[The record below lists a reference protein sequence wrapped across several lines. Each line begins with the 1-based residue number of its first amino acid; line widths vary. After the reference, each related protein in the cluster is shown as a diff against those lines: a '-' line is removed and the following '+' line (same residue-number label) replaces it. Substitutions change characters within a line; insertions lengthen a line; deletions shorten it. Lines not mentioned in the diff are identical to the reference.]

1 MLLEL
6 NPKKVIFMHDAGYK
20 LEYIIRNI
28 DFLKGYSRFIELEI
42 GYWDFFEKGYTD
54 KEAFEQLL
62 AGESITTELDEQIVY
77 HQLEL
82 DESAVWSLLLASGY
96 LTVKKYWTEERG
108 FGGWRQLYELRLTN
122 LEVRI
127 MFAGMVK
134 VWFAAAGIKTDR
146 RKAMLK

>member
-1 MLLEL
+1 M
-6 NPKKVIFMHDAGYK
+6 
-20 LEYIIRNI
+20 
-28 DFLKGYSRFIELEI
+28 
-42 GYWDFFEKGYTD
+42 
-54 KEAFEQLL
+54 
-62 AGESITTELDEQIVY
+62 
-77 HQLEL
+77 
-82 DESAVWSLLLASGY
+82 
-96 LTVKKYWTEERG
+96 VKKYWTEERG